1 MRNNVIEQ
9 DHRAI
14 EPIVKSMMEF
24 KTFSSAKRTLSGIK
38 AMNMMRKQQ
47 GIEQGD
53 NVSQARFIEAIFG
66 VLA

>member
-1 MRNNVIEQ
+1 MNNVIEQ
-9 DHRAI
+9 DHRALKR
-14 EPIVKSMMEF
+14 IVKPMMGF

-38 AMNMMRKQQ
+38 AMSMMRKQQ